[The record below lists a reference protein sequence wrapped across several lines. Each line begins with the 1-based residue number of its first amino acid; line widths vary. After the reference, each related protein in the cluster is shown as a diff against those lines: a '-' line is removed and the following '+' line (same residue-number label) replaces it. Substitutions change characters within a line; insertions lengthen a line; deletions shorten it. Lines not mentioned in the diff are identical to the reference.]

1 MITAELNNQNRF
13 HPLKFAMWIAIAAI
27 VMMFAALTSAY
38 IVSEAA
44 GKWNKLP
51 LPRIFWFNTIVIIIS
66 SVVMQWTVIAFKKFD
81 QRSYR
86 IGLATTFFLGVV
98 FLVGQIIG
106 WSQMPS
112 FTQGFSKEGFSDF
125 VFAISSV
132 HAAHIVGGLVIML
145 ITLIIS
151 FVKPFNPN
159 KLINVEIMATYWHFV
174 DLLWIY
180 LFIFFQLNLS

>member
-1 MITAELNNQNRF
+1 MTAELNNQNRF
-13 HPLKFAMWIAIAAI
+13 HPLKFAMWIAIASMI
-27 VMMFAALTSAY
+27 MMFAALTSAF

-44 GKWNKLP
+44 GKWGRLP
-51 LPRIFWFNTIVIIIS
+51 LPQIFWVNTLIIICS
-66 SVVMQWTVIAFKKFD
+66 SIVMHWTVRAFKKFD
-81 QRSYR
+81 RRSYR
-86 IGLATTFFLGVV
+86 MGLAITFCLGTLFLI
-98 FLVGQIIG
+98 GQFIG

-132 HAAHIVGGLVIML
+132 HAAHIIGGLVILL
-145 ITLIIS
+145 IALVTS

-159 KLINVEIMATYWHFV
+159 KLVTLQIIAIYWHFV

-180 LFIFFQLNLS
+180 LFIFFQINLS